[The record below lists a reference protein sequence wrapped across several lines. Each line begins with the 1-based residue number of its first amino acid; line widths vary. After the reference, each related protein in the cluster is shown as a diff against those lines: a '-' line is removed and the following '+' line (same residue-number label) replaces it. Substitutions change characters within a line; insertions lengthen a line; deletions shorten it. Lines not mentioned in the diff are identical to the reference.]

1 MRLHRRACSKTA
13 GEFLS
18 KKVAI
23 RAALAASI
31 LGSTAG
37 LSFGQSERDLGAGP
51 ASPWSKPFPPA
62 RLASLPSPS
71 QTPTLQPAPTT
82 PSSTQSAVSPS
93 NRAPIASPSSTNPVA
108 SEPRKLAAVSMLGP
122 IPADTAK
129 QADTAKHADTAKDL
143 PGRMATG
150 EVGSKPVATNR
161 TVIQGE
167 RIATALERSNPTLQR
182 LGQHI
187 GPHTKSIPSRHAPT
201 QLGSIDSSVDWN
213 RVPEG
218 GIILESGDQA
228 ILEERSQALAQS
240 AVQTAVPRRRILQ
253 GLPDREPGGAGIES
267 QMVSNSGSSRSSV
280 PSSNLRSRSTIEIGG
295 PAVEVAL
302 EPVIDVGAET
312 HADTSNGF
320 DAETNDSSIQRAAP
334 IVGRELSSERQPVA
348 TDPAVRYPHD
358 RYSEGL
364 FLDDNNPVATPEV
377 QPVSEHPSVQL
388 PSPKP
393 TLPRVEVRR
402 PGDWTSSAGERL
414 ALAQRIS
421 QETLASREQVGMSA
435 EPIEPPVG
443 WSSIEM
449 ELRRCLENCD
459 QLLRRN
465 AVFSARDEAMQG
477 LRTLVRAVDTHRQ
490 QWTCEKALQQA
501 MVAMKECADFEDSV
515 LLDAKQLRLI
525 INSHTTP
532 VLKEK
537 DIAVMSPTV
546 AGQHYR
552 AFARQSFLIATDGH
566 PWGADLLFA
575 LGKTYEREAEQD
587 VPRGMM
593 LRNQAT
599 VCFQAANVLGP
610 TRSHISNQ
618 LGFNLLQLDRID
630 EAYQA
635 FKSSLESQPS
645 ANAWR
650 NLAELYRRRGAVES
664 VSYALAQADS
674 LSAGDATSAPRTPE
688 IMEVSPE
695 EFARYSPPP
704 VMAST
709 MTAGAASSNPTGS
722 NGGPVHSGLNST
734 ATTSNGPVAVS
745 SKGWLPK
752 VFR

>member
-1 MRLHRRACSKTA
+1 M
-13 GEFLS
+13 
-18 KKVAI
+18 
-23 RAALAASI
+23 
-31 LGSTAG
+31 
-37 LSFGQSERDLGAGP
+37 
-51 ASPWSKPFPPA
+51 
-62 RLASLPSPS
+62 
-71 QTPTLQPAPTT
+71 
-82 PSSTQSAVSPS
+82 
-93 NRAPIASPSSTNPVA
+93 
-108 SEPRKLAAVSMLGP
+108 
-122 IPADTAK
+122 
-129 QADTAKHADTAKDL
+129 
-143 PGRMATG
+143 
-150 EVGSKPVATNR
+150 
-161 TVIQGE
+161 
-167 RIATALERSNPTLQR
+167 
-182 LGQHI
+182 
-187 GPHTKSIPSRHAPT
+187 
-201 QLGSIDSSVDWN
+201 
-213 RVPEG
+213 PEG

-228 ILEERSQALAQS
+228 VLEERSQALAQS
-240 AVQTAVPRRRILQ
+240 AVQPAVPRRRILQ
-253 GLPDREPGGAGIES
+253 GLPDREPWASGVDS
-267 QMVSNSGSSRSSV
+267 QMVSNSGSLRSPV
-280 PSSNLRSRSTIEIGG
+280 HSSNLRSRSALEIGG
-295 PAVEVAL
+295 PEVEVAL
-302 EPVIDVGAET
+302 EPVIDAGAEA
-312 HADTSNGF
+312 HAETSNGF
-320 DAETNDSSIQRAAP
+320 DAEASKSSIQGAMP
-334 IVGRELSSERQPVA
+334 SVGRELSSECHPVE

-364 FLDDNNPVATPEV
+364 FLDDSNPVANPEV
-377 QPVSEHPSVQL
+377 QPVPERPSVQL
-388 PSPKP
+388 QASKP

-421 QETLASREQVGMSA
+421 QETLASRDQVGMSA

-501 MVAMKECADFEDSV
+501 MIAMKECADFEDSV

-525 INSHTTP
+525 INNHTTP

-537 DIAVMSPTV
+537 DIAVISPTV

-566 PWGADLLFA
+566 PWGSDLLYA

-599 VCFQAANVLGP
+599 VCFQAANMLGP

-635 FKSSLESQPS
+635 LKSSLESQPS
-645 ANAWR
+645 ASAWR
-650 NLAELYRRRGAVES
+650 NLAEVYRRRGAVDS
-664 VSYALAQADS
+664 VNYALAQADS
-674 LSAGDATSAPRTPE
+674 LSAGDSSSALRTPE

-709 MTAGAASSNPTGS
+709 MTVGAASSNPTGS
-722 NGGPVHSGLNST
+722 FAGPVVHSGLNST
-734 ATTSNGPVAVS
+734 TAASNGPVAVS
-745 SKGWLPK
+745 NKGWFPK
-752 VFR
+752 VFRQD